1 MQRLRV
7 LNLGLNEE
15 ITFDSFGGISE
26 DILLSH
32 IEGLGHPGATSQKS
46 QGVVQDGCDAEDAL
60 LDNRV
65 IKLSAT
71 IRTKDRERLYQLRR
85 RIFRI
90 INPKTYNSKTGKRGE
105 LLLYYTNN
113 YKTYRIYARVEDSF
127 DFKERIKNHDK
138 TIISFLCTNPYL
150 LDEND
155 TLTDIKSSKGGIV
168 FPLALPST
176 FSQVA
181 FYKEVNNEGD
191 TDTPLSIIFNGP
203 AINPCITNET
213 TGEYIKVNREIGE
226 REKIVIN
233 PVAIIRT
240 LRHHMVRKLKRE
252 TAKSKPKR
260 KDDEDGKE
268 ERLRGERHRRRPHKA
283 RRGNR
288 GGHRADALRDAPA
301 QLRPRRVEDDALGNR
316 NDADDPRQHGGGD

>member
-65 IKLSAT
+65 IKLTAT
-71 IRTKDRERLYQLRR
+71 IRTIDRERLYQLRR
-85 RIFRI
+85 RIYRI

-105 LLLYYTNN
+105 LLLYYTND

-138 TIISFLCTNPYL
+138 TSISFLCTNPYL

-155 TLTDIKSSKGGIV
+155 TLTDIKSSKGGMI

-203 AINPCITNET
+203 AVNPKIINET
-213 TGEYIKVNREIGE
+213 TGEYIKINKEIGSQEQIVVNTESGKETVTLVTPNGTENAYNDIDLNSTFFNLIVGKNLLRYSSDSEITKDTVSVEFVNRYTG
-226 REKIVIN
+226 
-233 PVAIIRT
+233 A
-240 LRHHMVRKLKRE
+240 
-252 TAKSKPKR
+252 
-260 KDDEDGKE
+260 
-268 ERLRGERHRRRPHKA
+268 
-283 RRGNR
+283 
-288 GGHRADALRDAPA
+288 
-301 QLRPRRVEDDALGNR
+301 
-316 NDADDPRQHGGGD
+316 